1 MGARKKFASAGFFG
15 RGALALLLA
24 GGLALGPVSPISISW
39 AQEGG
44 PPGGGPPDGGMEPP
58 QGPPPDSQD
67 SRNQNL
73 KRAPSIRTISDLVR
87 IDVEVTDKSGKPVK
101 GLPQTDFIVTEDD
114 KPVKVSY
121 FSYSDIEKIET
132 AGEQEQAPVVIP
144 LANNTPAQSEALEN
158 QTRDR
163 RMIVLFFDTSS
174 MATDELLRARDS
186 ALNFV
191 RKTMSP
197 ADLVGVVVYANTLK
211 VLEDFTNDRKKL
223 AAAVQSLTP
232 GMTSQLANNDYAA
245 ATNGESDVSEYTGA
259 AYTADET
266 EFNVFNTDEKL
277 AAVQSLA
284 NVLAAIPGK
293 KSVIQFTSGITQ
305 TGEENRTQLRAATD
319 AANRADVSIYAVD
332 SRGLM
337 AEIPGGDATT
347 GSASGNSA
355 FTGAQVFKQ
364 QDSRQD
370 SRDTLATLSSDTGG
384 KTFFDLGDLGDAF
397 KGVEA
402 DNTGYYLLGYYIGAN
417 IKHDGKWHDIKVKVK
432 DPGVHVR
439 FRNGYY
445 APKDFQHFANE
456 DRETQL
462 QDAMRS
468 ELPIVDLP
476 LAVETSMFREG
487 TNQVYVPIDA
497 KLASSALDWA
507 KKHDRR
513 EAAFDFSVEVR
524 AMPSGQEAAE
534 LRDTVRVRLDNQ
546 RYEQVSQ
553 TNLVYEGGVVLPPGN
568 YRMKF
573 IARENESGKIGTFEQ
588 PLVLPALDPAKLSLS
603 SVLLSSQLVPV
614 EKSSEVQTK
623 GQGLRARLAASPL
636 EMNGEKIVPS
646 VTRFF
651 TQQQTLYVFFQAYY
665 PENIDKGV
673 KLDSGALRG
682 ALIFFRNG
690 IQVNATPLL
699 APTDLDAKNHTA
711 GFRISL
717 PLSKLDAGRYTVQAV
732 VVAAGTQQS
741 AFGRAYLAV
750 QTPPAPAAPSTAPAA
765 PSAPAVP
772 PASTAPATSPTPPS
786 K

>member
-1 MGARKKFASAGFFG
+1 MGAPKKFASVDSLG
-15 RGALALLLA
+15 RATLALLLA
-24 GGLALGPVSPISISW
+24 GGLALGPVSPISRSW

-44 PPGGGPPDGGMEPP
+44 PPGGGPPDGGMEA

-67 SRNQNL
+67 SRSQNL

-101 GLPQTDFIVTEDD
+101 GLPQTDFIVTEDG

-132 AGEQEQAPVVIP
+132 AGKQDEAPVVIP

-191 RKTMSP
+191 KKTMSP

-232 GMTSQLANNDYAA
+232 GMASQLATNDYAA

-432 DPGVHVR
+432 APGVHVR

-468 ELPIVDLP
+468 ESPIVDLP

-534 LRDTVRVRLDNQ
+534 LRDTVLVRLDNQ
-546 RYEQVSQ
+546 RYQQVSQ
-553 TNLVYEGGVVLPPGN
+553 TSLVYEGGVVLPPGN

-614 EKSSEVQTK
+614 EKSTEVQTK

-651 TQQQTLYVFFQAYY
+651 SQQQTLYVFFQAYY

-673 KLDSGALRG
+673 KLDSSALRG

-690 IQVNATPLL
+690 VQVNATPLL

-750 QTPPAPAAPSTAPAA
+750 QTPPAPVAPSTAPAG
-765 PSAPAVP
+765 PNAPAVP
-772 PASTAPATSPTPPS
+772 PASTTPATPPTPPS
-786 K
+786 N

>member
-1 MGARKKFASAGFFG
+1 MGARKKFGSAGFFG
-15 RGALALLLA
+15 RAALALLLA
-24 GGLALGPVSPISISW
+24 GGLALGPVSPVSSSW

-553 TNLVYEGGVVLPPGN
+553 TNLVYEGGVLLPPGN
-568 YRMKF
+568 YLMKF

-588 PLVLPALDPAKLSLS
+588 PLILPALDPAKLSLS